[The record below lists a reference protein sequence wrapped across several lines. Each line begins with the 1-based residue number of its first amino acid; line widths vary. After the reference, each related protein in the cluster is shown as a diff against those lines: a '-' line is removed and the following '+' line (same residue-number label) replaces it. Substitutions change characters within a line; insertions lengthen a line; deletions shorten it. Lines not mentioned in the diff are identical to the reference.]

1 MSYCL
6 CTLPP
11 QRTPYTCLCLYAI
24 STVPDCNSCSA
35 PCTSY
40 EPDCCESD
48 EYLRVLY
55 VLDTALGSCLPLVC
69 CSPLHTELTALQ
81 TASTP
86 TSCATALEST
96 GATYDEHAIEQQTT
110 LVFYL
115 AQQAQQQDAP
125 VYNHTSLVP
134 YALHQSTLQW
144 VCTSLTNDKT
154 SLIRTMYITYQRV
167 NTILKYN
174 KIATD
179 INKMD
184 KNALQYTLNRWQ
196 GNRSWKEQAL
206 QHARASASAD
216 GTNDHVLRDTETQLD
231 TLNTNIGRLQAVLQA
246 TEQHGANLQTVKQS
260 YVEVQRILETV
271 LQDTCKT
278 FQDHWLS
285 VGCNGNTNTQ
295 AVRTLVFNYS
305 TVTMQLQRVRTLLE
319 NTNAFVQQASL
330 DRGWSALGQ
339 IMSKTSPALDA
350 HLVKLGRLHM
360 STESNRR
367 MRECLSRFLS
377 AFFCQDGA
385 VTGTYLESAWCNPQ
399 MCQLKTHMSELR
411 HCVALAEAVVHNI

>member
-1 MSYCL
+1 MSHCL

-48 EYLRVLY
+48 EYLRVLH
-55 VLDTALGSCLPLVC
+55 VLDTALGSCEPLIC
-69 CSPLHTELTALQ
+69 CSPMYTELTALQ

-86 TSCATALEST
+86 TSCATALESI
-96 GATYDEHAIEQQTT
+96 DEHAIEQQTT
-110 LVFYL
+110 LVLYL
-115 AQQAQQQDAP
+115 AQQAQQQDVP
-125 VYNHTSLVP
+125 VYNHTSLLP
-134 YALHQSTLQW
+134 YALHQSALQW
-144 VCTSLTNDKT
+144 VCTSITNDKT

-174 KIATD
+174 KIAAD
-179 INKMD
+179 INHMD
-184 KNALQYTLNRWQ
+184 KNALQYTQNRWE
-196 GNRSWKEQAL
+196 GDKSWKEQAL
-206 QHARASASAD
+206 RQAKTSASVD

-231 TLNTNIGRLQAVLQA
+231 TLNTNIRRLQAVQRA
-246 TEQHGANLQTVKQS
+246 AEKHGANLQTVKQS
-260 YVEVQRILETV
+260 YTEIQRILETV

-285 VGCNGNTNTQ
+285 VACNTDTKSHVVGTP
-295 AVRTLVFNYS
+295 VFDYS
-305 TVTMQLQRVRTLLE
+305 VATWQLQRVRTLLE
-319 NTNAFVQQASL
+319 SASAFVQQASL
-330 DRGWSALGQ
+330 DRGWSASGQ
-339 IMSKTSPALDA
+339 IVSKTSPALDA
-350 HLVKLGRLHM
+350 HMVKLGRLHM

-367 MRECLSRFLS
+367 MRECLDRFLS
-377 AFFCQDGA
+377 AFFCPDGA

-411 HCVALAEAVVHNI
+411 HCVALAEAVVHGV